1 MIILNTT
8 VDHVLVT
15 NSSNLYD
22 AYQVFCSCHQNQFC
36 MLVVEHARLFQ
47 IGELQLADIFGA
59 EVLLNIFGKNCT
71 RTLRHSES
79 LGSLGLAH
87 TRRGN
92 GTKEG
97 FEREEVTRKKRD
109 WKAESEGTA
118 EIECGR
124 QTGNMEE
131 KRKRERMERKLREQT
146 GQENDGVN
154 RK

>member
-1 MIILNTT
+1 
-8 VDHVLVT
+8 
-15 NSSNLYD
+15 
-22 AYQVFCSCHQNQFC
+22 

-59 EVLLNIFGKNCT
+59 EVLLNIFGKICT

-118 EIECGR
+118 EIESGR